1 MLVVPLNIC
10 YISNSPVNRMGRLGG
25 FKLNL
30 CTMVIFTFGVLLG
43 MLLSRVYFVH
53 MEPVFISTATVNLD
67 FTNDTY
73 GHSNESLIADELFR
87 KVRVVCMILTMPA
100 NHETKAIVVQN
111 TWASRCNVHFFLSSV
126 ENKSLNSLVQEESRD
141 ALWDKTKFGIRHA
154 VEKYSD
160 YDFFLKADD
169 DTFVIVE
176 NLRKLLRDLNPN
188 DPFIMGRRFR
198 PHVKQGYLS
207 GGGGYVISRAALLRI
222 HNGLANDTRC
232 AGQAH
237 GGAEDVR
244 LGHCAEV
251 VGVRIMDSLDEH
263 GLERFHPF
271 SPGSMMSKSLLE
283 ATHWF
288 MSYNYHKV
296 QTGIEC
302 CSDYAVTFHYV
313 APSDMYV
320 YYYFLYH
327 LHPYG
332 IHRDFHDVLQL
343 CKRVLIKGTT

>member
-1 MLVVPLNIC
+1 
-10 YISNSPVNRMGRLGG
+10 MGWLGG
-25 FKLNL
+25 FRLNL
-30 CTMVIFTFGVLLG
+30 CTMVIFTFGVLFGVLLG
-43 MLLSRVYFVH
+43 RFYFVH
-53 MEPVFISTATVNLD
+53 MEPVFIPTATVKMD
-67 FTNDTY
+67 FRNDTY

-87 KVRVVCMILTMPA
+87 KVRVVCMILTMPK
-100 NHETKAIVVQN
+100 NHEDKAIVVQN

-126 ENKSLNSLVQEESRD
+126 ENESLHSLAAVQEESRE

-232 AGQAH
+232 AGKAH

-244 LGHCAEV
+244 LDPHVIQSSFTYE
-251 VGVRIMDSLDEH
+251 DKSLS
-263 GLERFHPF
+263 F
-271 SPGSMMSKSLLE
+271 SPCSDPRILRLYAASQADAFIFLDLTLGM
-283 ATHWF
+283 HP
-288 MSYNYHKV
+288 SYNTVCTFKV
-296 QTGIEC
+296 WSGVFWTSSWSHC
-302 CSDYAVTFHYV
+302 
-313 APSDMYV
+313 
-320 YYYFLYH
+320 
-327 LHPYG
+327 
-332 IHRDFHDVLQL
+332 
-343 CKRVLIKGTT
+343 LIFISSQN